1 MIRRPTPMRAPGLA
15 LALALLVPAAAGA
28 DGDGRPAVGTPAP
41 SFKLR
46 GPDGALVRLDERA
59 YPGKEKRWA
68 KKRPVFLDF
77 FRTDC
82 GPCRKAMPELVALH
96 ERYGPKGVDVIL
108 VALIEPGDGRAKLD
122 AYLAEQKLPFTVV
135 LDPTEHTAEKYLGP
149 TGALPAS
156 FVIDREGVL
165 RAARHGGGAPMLEAF
180 GAALDASLAAEPPPK
195 ETPR

>member
-1 MIRRPTPMRAPGLA
+1 MRAPALA
-15 LALALLVPAAAGA
+15 LALALLLPAAASA
-28 DGDGRPAVGTPAP
+28 EGDGRPSLGAPAP

-46 GPDGALVRLDERA
+46 SPDGALVRLDERA

-96 ERYGPKGVDVIL
+96 ARYAPKGVDVVL
-108 VALIEPGDGRAKLD
+108 VALIEPGGDGRARLD
-122 AYLAEQKLPFTVV
+122 AYLAEQSLPFTVV
-135 LDPTEHTAEKYLGP
+135 LDPTEHTAKKYLGP

-156 FVIDREGVL
+156 FVIDRDGVL
-165 RAARHGGGAPMLEAF
+165 RAARHGGGAPMIEAF
-180 GAALDASLAAEPPPK
+180 GPALDASLAAEPAPK